1 MQNEH
6 LRYDYVIV
14 GAGPAG
20 LSAAIRFKQI
30 NPSAQVAIIDK
41 ASDIGRHNLSGA
53 ILEPHSLTA
62 LLPDWKQAELA
73 TPVSKESLLLLTKK
87 RAISLPIPTIMSNQN
102 NYVIRLGDLCQH
114 LGSIATNLGVD
125 IFPQTVAH
133 QPLFD
138 DNHRVIG
145 IKTQAMGL
153 QADGTPGPQYIPGI
167 DLYAKQ
173 TCVADGAASPFSR
186 ALIQHYGLASGTPSY
201 GLGIKE
207 VWEITAEQHHIG
219 EVIHTIGYPLDHHT
233 YGGGFL
239 YHLPKQQLAV
249 GFITGL
255 DYQNPSI
262 YPHMIM
268 QTLKTHP
275 RFSPLFSGGKRIAYG
290 ARVISE
296 GGYQSLPTTDFPGG
310 LLLGCSAGLVD
321 AGKLKG
327 IHHAIESGML
337 AAETCLSATDSTSRI
352 SSYTQKLQSTIGK
365 SLYQVR
371 NIRPSFNYGLLP
383 GLLLSGISILCR
395 GKEPWTFSHKPNAF
409 TASNPGVVIAYP
421 KPDQQLTFDR
431 ASSVYL
437 TNSMHTESQP
447 EHIIVDSKILSHK
460 EKIGASAFCPAGVY
474 QYQNETFTIQ
484 SGNCIHCQTC
494 AVKIASLHWQ
504 TPQGGDGPNYEEI

>member
-1 MQNEH
+1 MQDEH

-20 LSAAIRFKQI
+20 LSAAIRFKQSD
-30 NPSAQVAIIDK
+30 PSTQVAIIDK

-53 ILEPHSLTA
+53 VLEPYSLHA
-62 LLPDWKQAELA
+62 LLPDWQQAEWA
-73 TPVSKESLLLLTKK
+73 TPVRKESVLFLTKK
-87 RAISLPIPTIMSNQN
+87 RSIALPIPPILRNQG

-114 LGSIATNLGVD
+114 LATVATNLGVD
-125 IFPQTVAH
+125 VFPQTVAH
-133 QPLFD
+133 KPLFD
-138 DNHRVIG
+138 DNNQVIG

-153 QADGTPGPQYIPGI
+153 QSDGNPGPQYIPGI
-167 DLYAKQ
+167 NLYANQ

-186 ALIQHYGLASGTPSY
+186 ALIRHYGLATGTPSY

-207 VWEITAEQHHIG
+207 VWQINAEQHHEG
-219 EVIHTIGYPLDHHT
+219 TVIHTVGYPVDSYT

-239 YHLPKQQLAV
+239 YHLPKKQLAI

-275 RFSPLFSGGKRIAYG
+275 RFSPLFQGGTRIAYG

-327 IHHAIESGML
+327 IHHAIESGIL
-337 AAETCLSATDSTSRI
+337 AAETCLSATDHTKRI
-352 SSYTQKLQSTIGK
+352 TSYTQKLHATIGK

-371 NIRPSFNYGLLP
+371 NIRPSFDYGLLP
-383 GLLLSGISILCR
+383 GLLLSGISILCK
-395 GKEPWTFSHKPNAF
+395 GKEPWTFTHRTNTF
-409 TASNPGVVIAYP
+409 TASNLGSTIDYP
-421 KPDQQLTFDR
+421 KPDQVLTFDR

-447 EHIIVDSKILSHK
+447 EHINVDIDALSRK
-460 EKIGASAFCPAGVY
+460 EKIGAHFFCPAGVY
-474 QYQNETFTIQ
+474 QYHNDTFTIQ
-484 SGNCIHCQTC
+484 SSNCIHCQTC
-494 AVKIASLHWQ
+494 AIKIAPLHWH

>member
-1 MQNEH
+1 MQDEY

-30 NPSAQVAIIDK
+30 HPVAQVAIIDK

-62 LLPDWKQAELA
+62 LLPEWQQSGIA
-73 TPVSKESLLLLTKK
+73 TPVAKESLFFLTQK
-87 RAISLPIPTIMSNQN
+87 RAIPLPIPAMMHNQGN
-102 NYVIRLGDLCQH
+102 MVIRLGDLCQY
-114 LGSIATNLGVD
+114 LGAIATDLGVD
-125 IFPQTVAH
+125 VFPQTVAH
-133 QPLFD
+133 RPLFD
-138 DNHRVIG
+138 DNNRVIG

-153 QADGTPGPQYIPGI
+153 QADGTPGPQYTPGI
-167 DLYAKQ
+167 DLYATQ

-186 ALIQHYGLASGTPSY
+186 ALIRHYGLATGTPSY
-201 GLGIKE
+201 GLGVKE
-207 VWEITAEQHHIG
+207 VWKIAAEHHQVG
-219 EVIHTIGYPLDHHT
+219 DVIHTLGYPLDHHT

-255 DYQNPSI
+255 DYQNPHI
-262 YPHMIM
+262 NPHMIM
-268 QTLKTHP
+268 QTMKTHP
-275 RFSPLFSGGKRIAYG
+275 HLAPLFSGGKRIAYG

-337 AAETCLSATDSTSRI
+337 AAEACLSASTDTHRI
-352 SSYTQKLQSTIGK
+352 TAYTQKLHATIGQ
-365 SLYQVR
+365 SLYRVR

-383 GLLLSGISILCR
+383 GLVLSGISYVCQ
-395 GKEPWTFSHKPNAF
+395 GKEPWTFAHKPHAF
-409 TASNPGVVIAYP
+409 TASNRGASIDYA

-447 EHIIVDSKILSHK
+447 THIIVDPNTLSHA
-460 EKIGASAFCPAGVY
+460 EKCGAQAFCPAGVY
-474 QYQNETFTIQ
+474 QYQQETFTLQ
-484 SGNCIHCQTC
+484 PSNCIHCQTC
-494 AVKIASLHWQ
+494 AIKIASLRWQ